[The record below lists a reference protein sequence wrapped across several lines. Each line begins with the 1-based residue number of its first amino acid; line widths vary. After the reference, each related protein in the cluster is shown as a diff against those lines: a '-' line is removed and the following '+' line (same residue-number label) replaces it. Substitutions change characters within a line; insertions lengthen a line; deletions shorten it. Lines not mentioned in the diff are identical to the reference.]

1 MEGQQQLQ
9 QSQQRKDAQMVSELH
24 AVMLELDGL
33 SAHLLALASQLVK
46 LSVLHLST
54 AEFWYTV

>member
-1 MEGQQQLQ
+1 
-9 QSQQRKDAQMVSELH
+9 MVSELH